1 MPKQICMGHQTVNLF
16 EILRELEGCARVKC
30 LTCDL
35 EIVLSLF
42 YCPNISAGELFKRS
56 GHSSTSFYATLKR
69 LTQAGVLTAQ
79 VDPLDRR
86 SNVYCLSE
94 SVRGDIEQRL
104 ARADFTPEPRAEHQS
119 G

>member
-1 MPKQICMGHQTVNLF
+1 MAGQNCTGHLTVNLF

-42 YCPNISAGELFKRS
+42 YSPNTSAGDLFKRS
-56 GHSSTSFYATLKR
+56 GHSSTAFYATLKR
-69 LTQAGVLTAQ
+69 LTQAGVIVAA
-79 VDPLDRR
+79 VDPQDRR

-94 SVRGDIEQRL
+94 AMRGEIEQRIP
-104 ARADFTPEPRAEHQS
+104 AGKDV
-119 G
+119 